1 MKKAHEDP
9 SKDIEMGVQNV
20 ANATM
25 WVENELS
32 FQTRDL
38 ESFLKNKSD
47 IELQNAAAFAEDL
60 YDAEMQQNKDD
71 IDMEQCL
78 EWFDEDFNE
87 AFNFTSEFA
96 EEVVREVRPNRTEQL
111 RNHKKILANQQK
123 KDELLINHSN
133 KLLEAAERQKSHF
146 RKTVK
151 KLEQELQDT
160 YNNWEASEINN
171 REEMVKIRAEL
182 ESEKKKNLINQ
193 NKKVEVRPVPQKCKD
208 CKFTCKDS
216 KTLDNHVGLV
226 HSNQNCH
233 LCEETFT
240 SKAAFRNHVRK
251 HLTEYKCE
259 VCYKKFTSLDDAKSH
274 GTSHV
279 AREKKPRRS
288 LKLQNQRTP
297 PMLIAR
303 SAKQN
308 LILRM
313 ITTNTQTIAVK
324 LSIHSYVKIAILNSS
339 ARQD

>member
-32 FQTRDL
+32 FQTRYL

-60 YDAEMQQNKDD
+60 YDAEMQQNKED

-151 KLEQELQDT
+151 KLEQEFQDT

-182 ESEKKKNLINQ
+182 KSEKKKEP
-193 NKKVEVRPVPQKCKD
+193 NKSE
-208 CKFTCKDS
+208 
-216 KTLDNHVGLV
+216 
-226 HSNQNCH
+226 
-233 LCEETFT
+233 
-240 SKAAFRNHVRK
+240 
-251 HLTEYKCE
+251 
-259 VCYKKFTSLDDAKSH
+259 
-274 GTSHV
+274 
-279 AREKKPRRS
+279 
-288 LKLQNQRTP
+288 
-297 PMLIAR
+297 
-303 SAKQN
+303 
-308 LILRM
+308 
-313 ITTNTQTIAVK
+313 
-324 LSIHSYVKIAILNSS
+324 
-339 ARQD
+339 